1 MTVIDQW
8 SGARATA
15 LRRAM
20 RLSNERFADKLGVS
34 VRAIAKWSV
43 QPDLTP
49 SPQFQEMLDTVL
61 ERCDVSTVERFTAM
75 TTPPSHGMDVVES
88 PMRSLA
94 PTLLQALVWIDDH
107 AGWATGT
114 AEQRVQQTLA
124 EKASHSTSAR
134 HGVPRSV
141 LAGAIAELYPETA
154 GLSLYGVEVD
164 GRPIQTSILTQDVW
178 IDAAVP
184 LGPGTEQF
192 TVDYQADLPSVELS
206 AEQADAAIK
215 RVADIVVS
223 DARIFDARLYSLLG
237 VHVGDGRIGG
247 TLGLAEFVP
256 YALTTDLL
264 EDELAQAILSD
275 AGGGPNWNSLP
286 LRRAALPTV
295 DVALD
300 FQGRICVGGALALV
314 AIARPAGRAGEPADY
329 LLLVQERSAQVLN
342 GTGSLSVVPKAFHQP
357 LGDYSQDAAISAT
370 IEREFEEELL
380 GRTELEAVMSGGFID
395 PRHLSRLS
403 VPMRALVDGS
413 AGSWTAECTG
423 FGVNLASGNYEFAG
437 LIAIHDERW
446 WLDHGGDLRGNWETD
461 GVRRYS
467 SRDHDGIAHLIKDDR
482 WSNEGLFAFLQGLR
496 RLAKIAPDRVTAS
509 AISTD
514 TRYG

>member
-1 MTVIDQW
+1 MTVIEQW

-20 RLSNERFADKLGVS
+20 RLSSERFADKLGVS
-34 VRAIAKWSV
+34 VRAIAKWSA

-75 TTPPSHGMDVVES
+75 TTPPSHDMDVVES

-107 AGWATGT
+107 AGWASGT
-114 AEQRVQQTLA
+114 AERRVHQALA
-124 EKASHSTSAR
+124 EEAIHSAGAR
-134 HGVPRSV
+134 RGVPRSI
-141 LAGAIAELYPETA
+141 LAGAIAELYSETA
-154 GLSLYGVEVD
+154 DLSLYSVEVD
-164 GRPIQTSILTQDVW
+164 GRPVQTTILTQDAW
-178 IDAAVP
+178 IDTALP
-184 LGPGTEQF
+184 LEPATEQF
-192 TVDYQADLPSVELS
+192 TVDYQALPPVELS
-206 AEQADAAIK
+206 VEQADAAIE

-223 DARIFDARLYSLLG
+223 GARIFDAKLYALLG
-237 VHVGDGRIGG
+237 VDFEDGRIGG
-247 TLGLAEFVP
+247 TLGLADFVP

-264 EDELAQAILSD
+264 EDELAQALLSD
-275 AGGGPNWNSLP
+275 AGGLNWTSLP

-295 DVALD
+295 DAALD
-300 FQGRICVGGALALV
+300 FRGRICVGGALALV
-314 AIARPAGRAGEPADY
+314 AIARPARRAGESADY

-370 IEREFEEELL
+370 LEREFEEELL
-380 GRTELEAVMSGGFID
+380 GRTELEAVMSGSFVD

-403 VPMRALVDGS
+403 APMRALINGS

-423 FGVNLASGNYEFAG
+423 FGINLASGNYEFAG
-437 LIAIHDERW
+437 LIAIHDDQW

-467 SRDHDGIAHLIKDDR
+467 SRDHEGIAHLIEDDR

-496 RLAKIAPDRVTAS
+496 RLAKIAPDRVTAPS
-509 AISTD
+509 VSTD
-514 TRYG
+514 TRYR